1 LRWSYA
7 SGERPTDRLLD
18 LLLELLHVADDG
30 SGFVLCL
37 ICGEILVEAK
47 PVEVLPFDHL
57 MKLAALARM
66 RRHGAPA
73 T

>member
-1 LRWSYA
+1 MPQVK
-7 SGERPTDRLLD
+7 GRPTGCSTCYSK
-18 LLLELLHVADDG
+18 LLHVADDG

-47 PVEVLPFDHL
+47 PVEVLPFEHL
-57 MKLAALARM
+57 MTLAALARM
-66 RRHGAPA
+66 RRQGAPA

>member
-1 LRWSYA
+1 MPQVK
-7 SGERPTDRLLD
+7 GRPTGCSTCCSK
-18 LLLELLHVADDG
+18 LLHFADDG

-47 PVEVLPFDHL
+47 PVEVFPIDHL

-66 RRHGAPA
+66 QRHAAPA